1 MLPEERKIVVIMYE
15 IGPSIIS
22 ILKAFM
28 SDSIESLVGM
38 CVILCLPRLFCLRI
52 RWRGIDALNTPQ
64 VPRSLWDMHLRV
76 KLLSVEYVWT
86 KSLRM
91 KLECS
96 AWHNACQPHTSLI
109 LSIHPVRYARP
120 SAVSGLGIARA
131 ICSTTMR
138 TKFVFDSGPTHTFPS
153 LQSTKMTST

>member
-1 MLPEERKIVVIMYE
+1 
-15 IGPSIIS
+15 
-22 ILKAFM
+22 
-28 SDSIESLVGM
+28 
-38 CVILCLPRLFCLRI
+38 
-52 RWRGIDALNTPQ
+52 
-64 VPRSLWDMHLRV
+64 MHLPV

-86 KSLRM
+86 KSLR
-91 KLECS
+91 KTLEYF
-96 AWHNACQPHTSLI
+96 AYRNACQPRTSLI
-109 LSIHPVRYARP
+109 LSIHPVRHARP